1 MNIPMVTICSI
12 DFFVC
17 NAPMRMPFRF
27 GSTTLTASA
36 VLHVRMEVEIG
47 NGGRVEGWSAD
58 MIAPKWF
65 EKSDEKSY
73 AQCLDELLAVAQNA
87 ASIYREL
94 GSRPISI
101 FDLWK
106 QGYRAGKAWS
116 TANEINDLMGSNGPS
131 LMERALI
138 DAVGIYA
145 GLTYHEMLTHN
156 VLGID
161 LGSIHNELDSMAVQE
176 VIGESPLE
184 SLHIRHTVGLVDPL
198 RDEDIQEEAQIDDGL
213 PQSLESYILE
223 QGIRY
228 FKVKIGGD
236 PRTDFERLQD
246 IYSLLDLYCRDYFV
260 TIDGNEQYNDVDSLI
275 GLIERA
281 KNDLPNFFS
290 RIIYI
295 EQPLDRALALN
306 TEASVDIRRA
316 ANMLPL
322 LIDESDGDLDT
333 FKTAIDLG
341 YRGVSSKAC
350 KGLIKALGN
359 VALAKYKSEPG
370 ISLFVSAEDLT
381 NIPVVSLHQD
391 LAHVAALGLP
401 HLERNGHHYIR
412 GLDHLSEKERKIC
425 RLKHPELYTENQD
438 LLSLNIVDG
447 AIDVRS
453 LQLPGLGVDGA
464 VDVSSMT
471 PLNEWDL
478 RVLLDMGV

>member
-17 NAPMRMPFRF
+17 NAHMRMPFRF

-36 VLHVRMEVEIG
+36 VLHVRMEIEVD
-47 NGGRVEGWSAD
+47 NGRRVEGWSAD

-65 EKSDEKSY
+65 EKSDDKSY
-73 AQCLDELLAVAQNA
+73 AQCLDELIAVAMNA

-94 GSRPISI
+94 GSRPISV

-116 TANEINDLMGSNGPS
+116 KANEINDLMGSNGPS

-138 DAVGIYA
+138 DAVGVYTC
-145 GLTYHEMLTHN
+145 LTYHQMLTGN

-161 LGSIHNELDSMAVQE
+161 LGAIHNELESVAVQD
-176 VIGESPLE
+176 VIAESPLGN
-184 SLHIRHTVGLVDPL
+184 LQIRHTVGLVDPL
-198 RDEDIQEEAQIDDGL
+198 RDEDIDEESRINDGL
-213 PQSLESYILE
+213 PQSLESYIRE

-236 PRTDFERLQD
+236 PRADFERLQD
-246 IYSLLDLYCRDYFV
+246 INSLLDLFCQDYFV
-260 TIDGNEQYNDVDSLI
+260 TIDGNEQYDDVDSLV
-275 GLIERA
+275 GLLERI
-281 KNDLPNFFS
+281 KEDLPKLFS

-295 EQPLDRALALN
+295 EQPLDRAVALN
-306 TEASVDIRRA
+306 IEASIDIRRA
-316 ANMLPL
+316 ASILPL
-322 LIDESDGDLDT
+322 LIDESDGNLDA

-359 VALAKYKSEPG
+359 AALAKCKSESAMP
-370 ISLFVSAEDLT
+370 LFVSAEDLT

-391 LAHVAALGLP
+391 LVHVAALGLT

-412 GLDHLSEKERKIC
+412 GLDHLSEMEREVC
-425 RLKHPELYTENQD
+425 HRRHPELYTEDQG
-438 LLSLNIVDG
+438 LLSLNIKDG
-447 AIDVRS
+447 AIAISS

-464 VDVSSMT
+464 VDISAMT
-471 PLNEWDL
+471 PLNEWDM